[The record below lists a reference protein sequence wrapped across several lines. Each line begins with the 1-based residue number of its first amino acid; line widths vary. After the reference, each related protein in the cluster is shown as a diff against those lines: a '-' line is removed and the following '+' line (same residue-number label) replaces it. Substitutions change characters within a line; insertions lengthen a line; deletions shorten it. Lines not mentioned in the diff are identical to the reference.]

1 MTLSKHSFL
10 FNLNASNIPRK
21 RFFLSY
27 SIGQVAQKTGLSA
40 YTLRYYEKEGLLP
53 FVKKSDSG
61 MRVYTDSDI
70 AWLSMIEC
78 LKATG
83 MPIKEIRLY
92 IKWYNEGDATLSK
105 RLALFRRRRL
115 ITEQKMKDLQKIQ
128 NKIEF
133 KIHLYEEAVK
143 AGSLETVSDT
153 EEMRE
158 SRQRLFGDAHFFPTV
173 DENAD
178 EAASLSQAV

>member
-1 MTLSKHSFL
+1 MTLSKLSFL

-92 IKWYNEGDATLSK
+92 IKWYSDSLQKARPVPQAAVDHRAENEGPPK
-105 RLALFRRRRL
+105 NP
-115 ITEQKMKDLQKIQ
+115 EQD
-128 NKIEF
+128 
-133 KIHLYEEAVK
+133 
-143 AGSLETVSDT
+143 
-153 EEMRE
+153 
-158 SRQRLFGDAHFFPTV
+158 
-173 DENAD
+173 
-178 EAASLSQAV
+178 

>member
-1 MTLSKHSFL
+1 M
-10 FNLNASNIPRK
+10 
-21 RFFLSY
+21 SY
-27 SIGQVAQKTGLSA
+27 TISQVAQKTGLSA

-61 MRVYTDSDI
+61 IRVYTDSDI

-105 RLALFRRRRL
+105 RLALFRRRRV
-115 ITEQKMKDLQKIQ
+115 IAEQELKNLQKIR

-143 AGSLETVSDT
+143 AGSLDAVSDT
-153 EEMRE
+153 EEMNE

-173 DENAD
+173 DENAS
-178 EAASLSQAV
+178 EADPLSNVV

>member
-1 MTLSKHSFL
+1 M
-10 FNLNASNIPRK
+10 
-21 RFFLSY
+21 
-27 SIGQVAQKTGLSA
+27 
-40 YTLRYYEKEGLLP
+40 
-53 FVKKSDSG
+53 
-61 MRVYTDSDI
+61 
-70 AWLSMIEC
+70 
-78 LKATG
+78 
-83 MPIKEIRLY
+83 
-92 IKWYNEGDATLSK
+92 
-105 RLALFRRRRL
+105 

-143 AGSLETVSDT
+143 VGSLEAVSDT